1 LKTIHKSVD
10 YAGATIAM
18 KCNCKKYSTSAGNV
32 ILSAM
37 GDQHHVAAVICL
49 KIISAKFRGA
59 FYVKKIIL
67 QEKPFILNHFKFT

>member
-1 LKTIHKSVD
+1 MKAIHNSVD
-10 YAGATIAM
+10 YAGAIIAM

-37 GDQHHVAAVICL
+37 GAQHYVAAVICW
-49 KIISAKFRGA
+49 KIIGAKFRDD

-67 QEKPFILNHFKFT
+67 QEKIT